1 MDITDITRHCPLAVD
16 RYGSPVDIVEG
27 QTGYLVRRV
36 SGGRPGVVNHLDEPL
51 IIRLHMS
58 RQDVIERLEKPGI
71 HRLYPVDEFG
81 DEIPGAPIAVLE
93 ITAEELGLATEGPQ
107 WMRLDRV
114 FEVVERTITAMES
127 KDVIFGQVA
136 KSLLEAN
143 TELQAGAVRLLDTA
157 NNTILVASGMERPE
171 LDIDG
176 IADRMVRLVQSSEPK
191 QPSRDP
197 WFVQLLNG
205 EWGQRMVDLV
215 NGLGNRRKSSGTDR

>member
-1 MDITDITRHCPLAVD
+1 MHSLARRYPLAID
-16 RYGSPVDIVEG
+16 RYGSPIDTVEG
-27 QTGYLVRRV
+27 QTGYLWERV
-36 SGGRPGVVNHLDEPL
+36 SGGRPGVEKHLGNPL
-51 IIRLHMS
+51 ITQLGMTRPELVALLP
-58 RQDVIERLEKPGI
+58 RPGVLRGI
-71 HRLYPVDEFG
+71 PVDEFH
-81 DEIPGAPIAVLE
+81 ERIHGAPVAEIE
-93 ITAEELGLATEGPQ
+93 ITAEEMGHLPEGPQ

-114 FEVVERTITAMES
+114 FDALDRSMTAMES
-127 KDVIFGQVA
+127 KDVIFGQIA
-136 KSLLEAN
+136 KSLLESN

-157 NNTILVASGMERPE
+157 NNTIHVASGMERPE

-176 IADRMVRLVQSSEPK
+176 IADRMVRMVQSSEPK